1 MITEIGNLFLSISAS
16 LSLCLLS
23 IIFLGN
29 IIRSSL
35 RYVFCKYLSSFI
47 LLFILLSFLSLV
59 YAFLTDDFSLRY
71 VAGNSN
77 ISLENI
83 YKFSA
88 VWGAHE
94 GSILL
99 WVLVLSAWT
108 FFISVFSKN
117 LPSTIVINM
126 LAVMGFLILF
136 FLLFILFTSNPF
148 DRVFPVPI
156 NGKDLNPLLQDQ
168 G

>member
-16 LSLCLLS
+16 LSFCLFF
-23 IIFLGN
+23 IIFLRN
-29 IIRSSL
+29 LISDSL
-35 RYVFCKYLSSFI
+35 RYIFCKYLSSFI
-47 LLFILLSFLSLV
+47 LLFIFLSFLSLV

-99 WVLVLSAWT
+99 WALVLSAWS
-108 FFISVFSKN
+108 FFISVFS
-117 LPSTIVINM
+117 
-126 LAVMGFLILF
+126 
-136 FLLFILFTSNPF
+136 
-148 DRVFPVPI
+148 
-156 NGKDLNPLLQDQ
+156 NGCACQS
-168 G
+168 

>member
-16 LSLCLLS
+16 LSLCLFS
-23 IIFLGN
+23 IIFLKN
-29 IIRSSL
+29 VITSSL

-47 LLFILLSFLSLV
+47 LLFIFLSFLSLV

-99 WVLVLSAWT
+99 WVLVLSAWAY
-108 FFISVFSKN
+108 FISVFSKN
-117 LPSTIVINM
+117 LPSTN
-126 LAVMGFLILF
+126 
-136 FLLFILFTSNPF
+136 
-148 DRVFPVPI
+148 
-156 NGKDLNPLLQDQ
+156 
-168 G
+168 

>member
-1 MITEIGNLFLSISAS
+1 MTITAKVPQMAAICNLFLSISAS
-16 LSLCLLS
+16 LSLCLFS
-23 IIFLGN
+23 IIFLKN
-29 IIRSSL
+29 IISSNL
-35 RYVFCKYLSSFI
+35 RYIFCKYLSSFI
-47 LLFILLSFLSLV
+47 LFFISLAFLSLV

-148 DRVFPVPI
+148 DR
-156 NGKDLNPLLQDQ
+156 LSPLLM
-168 G
+168 GKI